1 MVKRKIIWTKN
12 AIKER
17 TEIYNYW
24 NKRNNSKAFSKKLH
38 RLFIKSLNLLKTN
51 PELGVLNRELDF
63 RYLIVRQHLI
73 FYSFNKTEIIV
84 LKVWE
89 GHQNPENLEL

>member
-1 MVKRKIIWTKN
+1 MVKRKIVWTKN

-24 NKRNNSKAFSKKLH
+24 NSRNQSKEFSQKLH
-38 RLFIKSLNLLKTN
+38 RLFIKSLSHLKTN
-51 PELGVLNRELDF
+51 PEIGVLNVELDF
-63 RYLIVRQHLI
+63 RYLIVRKYLI
-73 FYSFNKTEIIV
+73 FYTFNDKEIIV

-89 GHQNPENLEL
+89 GHQNPENLQI